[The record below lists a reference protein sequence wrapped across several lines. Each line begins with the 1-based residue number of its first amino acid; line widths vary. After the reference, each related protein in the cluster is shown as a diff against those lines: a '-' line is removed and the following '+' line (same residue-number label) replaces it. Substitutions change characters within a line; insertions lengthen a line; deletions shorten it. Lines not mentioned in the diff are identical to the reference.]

1 MVIPTKPHAALLASP
16 GMGHLIP
23 MIELANRFIIHHDFH
38 VTIFMVSMEPNLDPL
53 HKSNILNQPI
63 NTPTLYDLVVLPYV
77 DSSAKIDP
85 SNKILTRLAI
95 MMRGYI
101 PSLRSELR
109 SMEHNPTLLV
119 VDLFGTEFL
128 NLADEFNMVKYVYI
142 PSNAW
147 FLAETICVPH
157 LDKQVKHVGPLY
169 IPGCKRVEY
178 DDILDPVF
186 DPENRDYDEYV
197 RIAIDIGTAD
207 GLLVNTWEELEPKTL
222 SSLRNNKKL
231 REMFNKPVYPV
242 GPLVRPVRPE
252 CLGGELLMWLNNQ
265 PKESVLYVSF
275 GSGGTLS
282 SKQTIELAW
291 GLEKSKQKFIWV
303 LRPPIEHDGAGALFH
318 AMEGQDQAI
327 SQYLPDGFL
336 TQISNLG
343 KVIPMWAPQTE
354 ILAHPSIGGFIS
366 HCGWNST
373 LESLS
378 SGVPIIAWPLYAEQN
393 MNAALMDEEIGVAIR
408 PKVLP
413 TKGLVSREEIKN
425 MIIKIMV
432 DVEGFEIRRRV
443 KEVKKCTKK
452 ALTIEGSTCK
462 WFAQLAK
469 NCEIKLRSQSQK
481 AEEMAVGHINI
492 IN

>member
-128 NLADEFNMVKYVYI
+128 NLADEFNMVKYVCI

-147 FLAETICVPH
+147 FLAETIWVPF
-157 LDKQVKHVGPLY
+157 LDKQIKHVGPLY

-186 DPENRDYDEYV
+186 DPKNSDYDDYV
-197 RIAIDIGTAD
+197 RIGVEIGKAD
-207 GLLVNTWEELEPKTL
+207 GVLVNTWEDLEPKTL
-222 SSLRNNKKL
+222 YSLRNNKEL
-231 REMFNKPVYPV
+231 RKMFDKSVYPV

-252 CLGGELLMWLNNQ
+252 CLGGELLEWLNEQ

-282 SKQTIELAW
+282 SQQTIELAW
-291 GLEKSKQKFIWV
+291 GLEMSNQRFIWV
-303 LRPPIEHDGAGALFH
+303 LRPPIEHDRAGALFH
-318 AMEGQDQAI
+318 AMDGQDQII
-327 SQYLPDGFL
+327 SLYLPHGFL
-336 TQISNLG
+336 TRTHNLG

-354 ILAHPSIGGFIS
+354 ILAHCSIGGFLS

-373 LESLS
+373 LESLVN
-378 SGVPIIAWPLYAEQN
+378 GVPIIAWPLYAEQN
-393 MNAALMDEEIGVAIR
+393 MNATLMVDEIRVAIR
-408 PKVLP
+408 SKELP
-413 TKGLVSREEIKN
+413 TKGVVSREEIKS
-425 MIIKIMV
+425 MITKIMV
-432 DVEGFEIRRRV
+432 DVGGFEIRSRV
-443 KEVKKCTKK
+443 KEVQQYAKRALNMEGLTCKAFSQLTKKCEMK
-452 ALTIEGSTCK
+452 LT
-462 WFAQLAK
+462 
-469 NCEIKLRSQSQK
+469 SQRGTQNSIVN
-481 AEEMAVGHINI
+481 E
-492 IN
+492 